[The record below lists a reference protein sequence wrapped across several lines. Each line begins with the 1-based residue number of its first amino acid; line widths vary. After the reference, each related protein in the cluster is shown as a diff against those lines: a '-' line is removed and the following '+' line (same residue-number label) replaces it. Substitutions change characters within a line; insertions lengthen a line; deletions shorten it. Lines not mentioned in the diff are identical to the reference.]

1 MEIIRVNNTKD
12 KDAWL
17 LFEKTYNEIENK
29 EFFAFDKE
37 YTPPK
42 DGFTYKIFDNDKLV
56 ACFLLTVPHLDE
68 ENLGYD

>member
-42 DGFTYKIFDNDKLV
+42 DGFTYKIWL
-56 ACFLLTVPHLDE
+56 
-68 ENLGYD
+68 